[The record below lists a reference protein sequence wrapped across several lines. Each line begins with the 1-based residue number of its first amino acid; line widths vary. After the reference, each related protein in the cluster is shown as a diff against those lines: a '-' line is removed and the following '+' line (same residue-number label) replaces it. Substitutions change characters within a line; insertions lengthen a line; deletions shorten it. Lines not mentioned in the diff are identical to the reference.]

1 MVTKDFNKTFV
12 PAFYNYFLKIK
23 LNCDKEN
30 MLNLNSSSFQKKILP
45 NVTSVVIYL
54 LTICVIE
61 DGFKDNCVP
70 KTL

>member
-54 LTICVIE
+54 LTIWVIE
-61 DGFKDNCVP
+61 DGFKDNCVL

>member
-61 DGFKDNCVP
+61 NGFKDNCVL

>member
-1 MVTKDFNKTFV
+1 
-12 PAFYNYFLKIK
+12 
-23 LNCDKEN
+23 

-61 DGFKDNCVP
+61 DGFKDNCVL

>member
-30 MLNLNSSSFQKKILP
+30 MLNLNTCSFQKKILP

-54 LTICVIE
+54 LTIYVIE
-61 DGFKDNCVP
+61 DGFKDNCVL